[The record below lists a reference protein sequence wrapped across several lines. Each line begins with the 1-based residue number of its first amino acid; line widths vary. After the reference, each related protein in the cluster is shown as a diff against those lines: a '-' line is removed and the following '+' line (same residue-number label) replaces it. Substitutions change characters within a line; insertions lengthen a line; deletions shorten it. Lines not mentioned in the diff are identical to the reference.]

1 MHLATWADAREHS
14 LGHRGVQDID
24 ELPGMTSMT
33 AMAPGV
39 RRHSDSLVVRK
50 GGTGGSYD
58 DEEVSS
64 GKPVLSLGKPVFIR
78 GDPGR

>member
-1 MHLATWADAREHS
+1 MATWADAREHS
-14 LGHRGVQDID
+14 LGHQGVQDID
-24 ELPGMTSMT
+24 ESPGMTSMT
-33 AMAPGV
+33 AMAPSV
-39 RRHSDSLVVRK
+39 RRRSDSLIVRK

-64 GKPVLSLGKPVFIR
+64 GKPVVSLGKPVFIR